1 MTTTNQIKD
10 FIEKYDIKNELKKI
24 FEINCDDIDY
34 RDKNLKIYVDDISYE
49 KSQLEFH
56 LFKTSIFQNEKQVGY
71 FVIEYDLSFDFVDDF
86 FVLYE
91 EI

>member
-10 FIEKYDIKNELKKI
+10 FIEKYNIKNELKRI

-34 RDKNLKIYVDDISYE
+34 RDKNLKINVDDIGYE
-49 KSQLEFH
+49 KSQLDFY
-56 LFKTSIFQNEKQVGY
+56 LFKTSIFQYEKQVGY
-71 FVIEYDLSFDFVDDF
+71 FAIEYDLDFDFVDDF